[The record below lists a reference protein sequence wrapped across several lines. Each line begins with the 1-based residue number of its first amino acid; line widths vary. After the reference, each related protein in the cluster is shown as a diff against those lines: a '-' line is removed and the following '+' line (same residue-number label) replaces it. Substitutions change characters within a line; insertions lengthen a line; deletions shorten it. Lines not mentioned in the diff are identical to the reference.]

1 MRCFVSV
8 NLEEESVIS
17 RVAAFQKELVYNN
30 EGGIKLVSPANLHY
44 TLRFLGEVDD
54 GEISEVIS
62 RLEKISYRVF
72 SVELSGIGAFPNSRM
87 IHVIWIGSA
96 SKELP
101 ELADMVNSAL
111 NGIGKDEE
119 KFLPH
124 LTVARVKYLNDKGRL
139 LSYISSNVNTV
150 FGSFKVDGFY
160 LMKSELMPGG
170 PKYTKLRKFNL
181 IQGGQ

>member
-8 NLEEESVIS
+8 NLEEESVIN
-17 RVAAFQKELVYNN
+17 RVTAFQKELVYNN
-30 EGGIKLVSPANLHY
+30 ERGINLVSPANLHY

-54 GEISEVIS
+54 GAISEVIN
-62 RLEKISYRVF
+62 RLEKISYKAF
-72 SVELSGIGAFPNSRM
+72 SVELSGIGVFPNSRM
-87 IHVIWIGSA
+87 IHVLWISSA
-96 SKELP
+96 SKELS
-101 ELADMVNSAL
+101 ELAEMVNSTL
-111 NGIGKDEE
+111 KGMGKDEW

-139 LSYISSNVNTV
+139 LSYISSNSNTV

-170 PKYTKLRKFNL
+170 PKYIKLRKFSL
-181 IQGGQ
+181 TQDGQ